1 MSLLRIQN
9 LTYRHPEGSDC
20 LRDIDLVVEEGEF
33 IIIAGRNGSGKTTLC
48 KHFNGLLQPEEGSVL
63 LHGVP
68 IREDIRRA
76 RQTVGMVFQN
86 ADSQI
91 VGETVSADIAFGPE
105 NLRLGREEIDRRV
118 EQALHIVGLEPLRDH
133 SPHILSG
140 GEKRRLAIAGVLA
153 MQPRIIVLDEPFA
166 SLDYPGSLQILD
178 RILRLWRDNRTIV
191 VVSHDLELVAAHAGR
206 IIVMEK
212 GKIVRDG
219 KPKEV
224 LPDIEQFGIRPPH
237 CVRYGKET
245 ATWPN

>member
-1 MSLLRIQN
+1 MRIQN

>member
-76 RQTVGMVFQN
+76 RQAVGMVFQN

-105 NLRLGREEIDRRV
+105 NLRLSREEIDRRV

-224 LPDIEQFGIRPPH
+224 LPDIERFGIRLPH
-237 CVRYGKET
+237 CVR
-245 ATWPN
+245 